1 MFELLLRDS
10 HVDTCMCIIIIIIMK
25 FIIIKEFKQSQ
36 QERVNQKPSTHSCL
50 ITPEDAN
57 HMVGIQHT
65 VIIYHTH

>member
-1 MFELLLRDS
+1 
-10 HVDTCMCIIIIIIMK
+10 MK